1 VNNNLYVIIPR
12 LENTGAMKG
21 AVAICNSLL
30 PYFSITLFCLKGV
43 GVDPGLSSGVT
54 VVSLGEVNSWYDKY
68 LKIKEIMDNGSD
80 EQIVQVVLSFCF
92 SADMMNYI
100 FRSRAKIITSMRGD
114 LKTAYRKNYG
124 LLGAIA
130 AVFHHYILRQFN
142 HVVVISDAMKRQVEH
157 INFKRLSVVNN
168 YIDEPLLEKF
178 RLNRGSLVADDPEK
192 IVLYIGSFTKG
203 KRVDVLIKSAIALYN
218 RGLKFKVVMLGKGPL
233 FKELIDMVL
242 EANLE
247 KNIIFKGHVETP
259 YAEIERADVVV
270 LPSEAEGV
278 PRSILESLYFGVPC
292 IVRDVSANSEL
303 IQEREN
309 GYLFTEDNEF
319 ESVLE
324 KALST
329 NGLKSNRS
337 IMPSKFSYQ
346 ENSKK
351 MLNIIREEIGICQQ
365 R

>member
-1 VNNNLYVIIPR
+1 VNEKLYVIIPR

-30 PYFSITLFCLKGV
+30 PSFSITLFCLKGV

-54 VVSLGEVNSWYDKY
+54 LVSLADVNSWYDKY
-68 LKIKEIMDNGSD
+68 YKIKKIMGNGSYN
-80 EQIVQVVLSFCF
+80 QVVLSFCF
-92 SADMMNYI
+92 SADMMNYL

-124 LLGAIA
+124 LLGVIA
-130 AVFHHYILRQFN
+130 AFFHHFILCQFN
-142 HVVVISDAMKRQVEH
+142 HVVVISESMKRQVEH

-178 RLNRGSLVADDPEK
+178 RLEKGSLVMSDPEK
-192 IVLYIGSFTKG
+192 TVLYIGSFTKG
-203 KRVDVLIKSAIALYN
+203 KRVDVLINSAITLYN
-218 RGLKFKVVMLGKGPL
+218 RGLDFKVIMLGKGPL
-233 FKELIDMVL
+233 FEELTDMVQ

-247 KNIIFKGHVETP
+247 KFIIFKGHVETP
-259 YAEIERADVVV
+259 YSEIERADVVV

-278 PRSILESLYFGVPC
+278 PRSILESLYFGIPC

-303 IQEREN
+303 IQEGVN
-309 GYLFTEDNEF
+309 GYIFTEDDEL

-329 NGLKSNRS
+329 NRLKSNRS

-351 MLNIIREEIGICQQ
+351 MLKIIREEMELLL
-365 R
+365 